1 VPPQDVEFVSGG
13 AVLRGWLYLPA
24 GPGPYAGVV
33 ITAGFNC
40 VKEQLVAHDYPRAF
54 SEAGLAVLLYDH
66 PNCGDSEGTPR
77 QELDPLAQERGYRDA
92 ITFLSQVP
100 DVDPDAIGIWGTSY
114 SGGLVLGVAAA
125 DRRVKCV
132 VSQVPTV
139 SGGQALLRRYTPDGI
154 AELRRQWAAD
164 RQARLRGEPPAMV
177 AQIGETGPSAEYFA
191 SLPDEILVNWVNA
204 ITLRTVEYAS
214 EYEPAAFI
222 QRISP
227 TPLLMIVADDDTT
240 TFTEEELAAYQ
251 RALEPKRLMLVPGGH
266 HSVYSTHLAA
276 TTAAA
281 VEWLQQHL
289 GR

>member
-1 VPPQDVEFVSGG
+1 MG
-13 AVLRGWLYLPA
+13 LRGWLYLPA
-24 GPGPYAGVV
+24 GPGPHVGVGM
-33 ITAGFNC
+33 TPGLNR

-54 SEAGLAVLLYDH
+54 SEAGLAALLYDH
-66 PNCGDSEGTPR
+66 PNCGDSDGTPR

-92 ITFLSQVP
+92 ITFLSQRP
-100 DVDPDAIGIWGTSY
+100 EVDPEAIGIWGTSY
-114 SGGLVLGVAAA
+114 SGGLVLGVAAV

-139 SGGQALLRRYTPDGI
+139 SGGRALLRRYTPDGI

-164 RQARLRGEPPAMV
+164 RVARFRGDPPAMV
-177 AQIGETGPSAEYFA
+177 TQIGDTGPSADYFA
-191 SLPDEILVNWVNA
+191 SLPEEALVNWVNA

-222 QRISP
+222 ERISP
-227 TPLLMIVADDDTT
+227 TPLLMIVADGDET

-266 HSVYSTHLAA
+266 HSVYSTHLAV
-276 TTAAA
+276 TTAAT

-289 GR
+289 CH